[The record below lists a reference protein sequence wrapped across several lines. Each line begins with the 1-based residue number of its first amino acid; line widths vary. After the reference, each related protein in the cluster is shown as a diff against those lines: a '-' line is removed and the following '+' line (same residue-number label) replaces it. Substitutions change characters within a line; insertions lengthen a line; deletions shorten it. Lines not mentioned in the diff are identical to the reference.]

1 MTMGSV
7 MGSATGSVIHHFIHR
22 SRWLMG
28 SVCLLVHCWAGVGRQ
43 VRADW
48 KEVALSVMQGYTV
61 RTTGTFVEEEK
72 VRGDREGGHSGGLKG
87 LDPRVGGGEMAP

>member
-1 MTMGSV
+1 M
-7 MGSATGSVIHHFIHR
+7 
-22 SRWLMG
+22 
-28 SVCLLVHCWAGVGRQ
+28 
-43 VRADW
+43 RADW